1 MLIDMTK
8 GSETKHIIVF
18 AVPMFIGN
26 IFQQLYNMVDAIVV
40 GKFIGKDA
48 LASVGTSFPIMFFL
62 VAMVMGLSMG
72 ASVIIS
78 QLYGAGHYK
87 KVKHAVST
95 TFMFLLICAVVIT
108 IAGLLASR
116 GLLKLLQTPEEII
129 NDAATYLKIIFSG
142 IIFMFVYNTISAI
155 LRGLGDSKTPL
166 YFLIIASLLNI
177 GLDILFVT
185 AFKMGVEGVAWATI
199 ISQAVSATLC
209 IIYVYAKVELLKIQ
223 PEDMIFDKDLFIKSV
238 KLGIPA
244 SIQQTVVSVSM
255 MALQGLVNSYGV
267 ITIAAY
273 TAASKIDSI
282 AMMPIMNLGLATS
295 TFTAQNI
302 GAGEI
307 GRVRRGYRRSL
318 AMVTICCIITSAVI
332 LLFRSN
338 LMSIFI
344 DSKDIEVIAQGNDY
358 ITVVSFFYILMGL
371 MFVTNGVIRGSGD
384 MTVSMVSTVA
394 SLGTR
399 IIAAYILSSVS
410 TIGYKGI
417 WWSIPIGWTLGAFIA
432 MFRYRS
438 GKWVEKRVVK
448 TSEKVGFEKC
458 NSEETDYKKTV
469 EDSYT

>member
-1 MLIDMTK
+1 MLKDMTK
-8 GSETKHIIVF
+8 GSETKHILVF
-18 AVPMFIGN
+18 AIPLFIGN

-40 GKFIGKDA
+40 GKFVGKDA
-48 LASVGTSFPIMFFL
+48 LAAVGTSFPAMFIL

-72 ASVIIS
+72 ASIIIS
-78 QLYGAGHYK
+78 QLYGAGDYE
-87 KVKHAVST
+87 KVKRAVST
-95 TFMFLLICAVVIT
+95 TYIFLLICAVVIT
-108 IAGLLASR
+108 FVGLLTSH
-116 GLLKLLQTPEEII
+116 GLLKLLQTPDEVI
-129 NDAATYLKIIFSG
+129 NDSVIYLKIIFTG
-142 IIFMFVYNTISAI
+142 MVFMFIYNTLSAI
-155 LRGLGDSKTPL
+155 LRALGDSKTPL

-185 AFKMGVEGVAWATI
+185 VFNMGVEGVAWATV

-209 IIYVYAKVELLKIQ
+209 IIYVYAKVEFLRIHPK
-223 PEDMIFDKDLFIKSV
+223 DMVFDKELFIKSV

-267 ITIAAY
+267 VTMAAY

-302 GAGEI
+302 GAGEVE
-307 GRVRRGYRRSL
+307 RVKRGYRRSL
-318 AMVTICCIITSAVI
+318 LIITICCIVTSAVI
-332 LLFRSN
+332 LLFGSN

-344 DSKDIEVIAQGNDY
+344 DSKDYEVIAQGNEY

-371 MFVTNGVIRGSGD
+371 MFVTNGVLRGSGD
-384 MTVSMVSTVA
+384 MAVSMASTIT

-399 IIAAYILSSVS
+399 IIAAYILSAIP

-417 WWSIPIGWTLGAFIA
+417 WWSIPIGWAIGTTIT
-432 MFRYRS
+432 MIRYRS
-438 GKWVEKRVVK
+438 DKWIEKRVIK
-448 TSEKVGFEKC
+448 APDKVNFEKTAGD
-458 NSEETDYKKTV
+458 NFVVIKENIK
-469 EDSYT
+469 